1 MAGRGGGWSVH
12 ESASCAPA
20 DQPPPPHTQPQLGA
34 GAVSKASY
42 SLHLVAILLD
52 LCAFSML
59 CVAWSRP
66 LQISRDHEK
75 VGGVLF
81 VLL

>member
-1 MAGRGGGWSVH
+1 MNQTH
-12 ESASCAPA
+12 LSAPKP
-20 DQPPPPHTQPQLGA
+20 QQLGA
-34 GAVSKASY
+34 GVVSKGSY

-66 LQISRDHEK
+66 LQISQDHEK
-75 VGGVLF
+75 VRKQAGMLYVGC
-81 VLL
+81 